1 MRDVLNELER
11 LSTQGSRLGRA
22 VVTSVWG
29 SAPRPE
35 GACMLGTET
44 GAFAGSI
51 SGGCVESAVLQEIAQ
66 AIEQDTPRLVSFGV
80 THERAWEVGL
90 ACGGTIEVF
99 VEPSIRH
106 EVIAAASDESGSVVA
121 TVLDGESIGRSVV
134 IREDGAVTTPGDLAW
149 LADQV
154 HDAALESLRTEKS
167 RTVELPL
174 PDGGRAKVF
183 LEVFARRPKLVVFG
197 AGHIAMALV
206 PLAKAVG
213 FRTIVADAREAFLTR
228 ERFPEVD
235 ELVLDWPEAAFA
247 RIGIDRATYICIL
260 SHDPKFDDPAL
271 EIGLRSAARYLGAIG
286 SRKTQDK
293 RRERLREAGFRD
305 ADIDRIHGPIGLD
318 LGGRSPTEVALAIV
332 AEMIAARYGRSIGRW
347 SIVDG

>member
-1 MRDVLNELER
+1 MRDIITELER
-11 LSTQGSRLGRA
+11 LSARDTRLGRA

-35 GACMLGTET
+35 GACMLSTED
-44 GAFAGSI
+44 GSFAGSI
-51 SGGCVESAVLQEIAQ
+51 SGGCVESAVVQEIAQ
-66 AIEQDTPRLVSFGV
+66 SIKSGESRLISFGV
-80 THERAWEVGL
+80 TNERAWEVGL

-99 VEPSIRH
+99 VEPAIRH
-106 EVIAAASDESGSVVA
+106 EIVAAATGESGSVVA
-121 TVLDGESIGRSVV
+121 TVLDGGSIGRSVV
-134 IREDGAVTTPGDLAW
+134 IREDGAVTAQDDLAW
-149 LADQV
+149 LADQI
-154 HDAALESLRTEKS
+154 HEAALGSLRTEKS
-167 RTVELPL
+167 RTVDATL
-174 PDGGRAKVF
+174 PDGSSAKAF

-247 RIGIDRATYICIL
+247 RTGIDRATYICIL

-271 EIGLRSAARYLGAIG
+271 EIGLRSPARYIGVIG
-286 SRKTQDK
+286 SRKTQEK
-293 RRERLREAGFRD
+293 RRAHLREAGFKD
-305 ADIDRIHGPIGLD
+305 ADIDRINGPIGLD

-332 AEMIAARYGRSIGRW
+332 AEMIAVRYGRA
-347 SIVDG
+347 VDSR

>member
-99 VEPSIRH
+99 VEPAIRH
-106 EVIAAASDESGSVVA
+106 EIVAAANAESGSVVA
-121 TVLDGESIGRSVV
+121 TVLDGESVGRSTL
-134 IREDGAVTTPGDLAW
+134 IREDGTVTTQGDLAW
-149 LADQV
+149 LADQIHGV
-154 HDAALESLRTEKS
+154 ALESLRTEKS

-213 FRTIVADAREAFLTR
+213 FRTMVADAREAFLTR
-228 ERFPEVD
+228 ERFPEAD

-271 EIGLRSAARYLGAIG
+271 EIGLRSPARYIGAIG
-286 SRKTQDK
+286 SRQTQDK
-293 RRERLREAGFRD
+293 RWARLREAGFRD

-332 AEMIAARYGRSIGRW
+332 AEMIAVRYGRA
-347 SIVDG
+347 VDSR

>member
-11 LSTQGSRLGRA
+11 LSTQGSHLGRA

-99 VEPSIRH
+99 VEPAIRH
-106 EVIAAASDESGSVVA
+106 EIVAAASGESGSVVA
-121 TVLDGESIGRSVV
+121 TVLDGESVGRSAL
-134 IREDGAVTTPGDLAW
+134 IREDGTVTTQGDLAW
-149 LADQV
+149 LADQIHGV
-154 HDAALESLRTEKS
+154 ALESLRTEKS

-174 PDGGRAKVF
+174 PDGGRAKLF

-213 FRTIVADAREAFLTR
+213 FRTIMADAREAFLTR
-228 ERFPEVD
+228 ERFPEAD

-247 RIGIDRATYICIL
+247 RTGIDRATYICIL

-271 EIGLRSAARYLGAIG
+271 EIGLRSPARYIGAIG
-286 SRKTQDK
+286 SRKTQEK
-293 RRERLREAGFRD
+293 RRAHLREAGFKD
-305 ADIDRIHGPIGLD
+305 ADIDRINGPIGLD
-318 LGGRSPTEVALAIV
+318 LGGRSPAEVALAIV
-332 AEMIAARYGRSIGRW
+332 AEMIAVRYGRSISR
-347 SIVDG
+347 

>member
-11 LSTQGSRLGRA
+11 FSTQGSRLGRA

-35 GACMLGTET
+35 GACMVGTET

-66 AIEQDTPRLVSFGV
+66 SIKSGDPRLISFGV
-80 THERAWEVGL
+80 TNERAWEVGL

-99 VEPSIRH
+99 VEPAIRQ
-106 EVIAAASDESGSVVA
+106 EIVAAATEESGSVVA
-121 TVLDGESIGRSVV
+121 TVLDGGSIGRSVV
-134 IREDGAVTTPGDLAW
+134 IREDGTVNTPSDLAW
-149 LADQV
+149 LADQI

-174 PDGGRAKVF
+174 PDGGRAKLF

-213 FRTIVADAREAFLTR
+213 FRTMVADAREAFLTR
-228 ERFPEVD
+228 ERFPEAD

-247 RIGIDRATYICIL
+247 RTGIDRATYICIL

-271 EIGLRSAARYLGAIG
+271 EIGLRSPARYIGAIG
-286 SRKTQDK
+286 SRKTQEK
-293 RRERLREAGFRD
+293 RRAHLREAGFKD
-305 ADIDRIHGPIGLD
+305 ADIDRINGPIGLD
-318 LGGRSPTEVALAIV
+318 LGGRSPAEVALAIV
-332 AEMIAARYGRSIGRW
+332 AEMIAVRYGRSISR
-347 SIVDG
+347 

>member
-99 VEPSIRH
+99 VEPAIRH
-106 EVIAAASDESGSVVA
+106 EIVAAASGESGSVVA
-121 TVLDGESIGRSVV
+121 TVLDGESIGRSAL
-134 IREDGAVTTPGDLAW
+134 IREDGAVTTQGDLAW
-149 LADQV
+149 LADQIHGV
-154 HDAALESLRTEKS
+154 ALESLRTEKS
-167 RTVELPL
+167 RTLELPL

-213 FRTIVADAREAFLTR
+213 FRTMVADAREAFLTR
-228 ERFPEVD
+228 ERFPEAD

-247 RIGIDRATYICIL
+247 RIGIDRATYICLL

-271 EIGLRSAARYLGAIG
+271 EIGLRSPARYIGAIG
-286 SRKTQDK
+286 SRKTQEK
-293 RRERLREAGFRD
+293 RRARLREAGFRD

-332 AEMIAARYGRSIGRW
+332 AEMIAARYGRSRVE
-347 SIVDG
+347 SR

>member
-99 VEPSIRH
+99 VEPAIRH
-106 EVIAAASDESGSVVA
+106 EIVAAASGESGSVVA
-121 TVLDGESIGRSVV
+121 TVLDGESIGRSAL
-134 IREDGAVTTPGDLAW
+134 IREDGAVTTPGRPCL
-149 LADQV
+149 
-154 HDAALESLRTEKS
+154 
-167 RTVELPL
+167 
-174 PDGGRAKVF
+174 
-183 LEVFARRPKLVVFG
+183 ARRPDPWRG
-197 AGHIAMALV
+197 PRIA
-206 PLAKAVG
+206 P
-213 FRTIVADAREAFLTR
+213 
-228 ERFPEVD
+228 
-235 ELVLDWPEAAFA
+235 
-247 RIGIDRATYICIL
+247 
-260 SHDPKFDDPAL
+260 H
-271 EIGLRSAARYLGAIG
+271 
-286 SRKTQDK
+286 RK
-293 RRERLREAGFRD
+293 EP
-305 ADIDRIHGPIGLD
+305 H
-318 LGGRSPTEVALAIV
+318 S
-332 AEMIAARYGRSIGRW
+332 
-347 SIVDG
+347 

>member
-11 LSTQGSRLGRA
+11 FSTQGSRLGRA

-35 GACMLGTET
+35 GACMVGTET

-66 AIEQDTPRLVSFGV
+66 SIKSGDPRLISFGV
-80 THERAWEVGL
+80 TNERAWEVGL

-99 VEPSIRH
+99 VEPTIRQ
-106 EVIAAASDESGSVVA
+106 EIVAAATEESGSVVA
-121 TVLDGESIGRSVV
+121 TVLDGGSIGRSVV
-134 IREDGAVTTPGDLAW
+134 IREDGTVNTPSDLAW
-149 LADQV
+149 LADQI

-174 PDGGRAKVF
+174 PDGGRAKLF

-213 FRTIVADAREAFLTR
+213 FRTMVADAREAFLTR
-228 ERFPEVD
+228 ERFPEAD

-247 RIGIDRATYICIL
+247 RTGIDRATYICIL

-271 EIGLRSAARYLGAIG
+271 EIGLRSPARYIGAIG
-286 SRKTQDK
+286 SRKTQEK
-293 RRERLREAGFRD
+293 RRAHLREAGFKD
-305 ADIDRIHGPIGLD
+305 ADIDRINGPIGLD
-318 LGGRSPTEVALAIV
+318 LGGRSPAEVALAIV
-332 AEMIAARYGRSIGRW
+332 AEMIAVRYGRSISR
-347 SIVDG
+347 

>member
-1 MRDVLNELER
+1 M
-11 LSTQGSRLGRA
+11 
-22 VVTSVWG
+22 
-29 SAPRPE
+29 
-35 GACMLGTET
+35 
-44 GAFAGSI
+44 
-51 SGGCVESAVLQEIAQ
+51 
-66 AIEQDTPRLVSFGV
+66 
-80 THERAWEVGL
+80 
-90 ACGGTIEVF
+90 
-99 VEPSIRH
+99 
-106 EVIAAASDESGSVVA
+106 
-121 TVLDGESIGRSVV
+121 LDGESIGRSVV

-197 AGHIAMALV
+197 AGHIEMALV

-228 ERFPEVD
+228 ERFPEAD

-293 RRERLREAGFRD
+293 RRARLREAGFRD

-332 AEMIAARYGRSIGRW
+332 AEMIAARYGRSI
-347 SIVDG
+347 VDGR

>member
-11 LSTQGSRLGRA
+11 FSTQGSRLGRA

-66 AIEQDTPRLVSFGV
+66 SIKSGDPRLISFGV
-80 THERAWEVGL
+80 TNERAWEVGL

-99 VEPSIRH
+99 VEPTIRQ
-106 EVIAAASDESGSVVA
+106 EIVAAATEESGSVVA

-134 IREDGAVTTPGDLAW
+134 IREDGTVNTPSDLAW
-149 LADQV
+149 LADQI

-174 PDGGRAKVF
+174 PDGGRAKLF

-213 FRTIVADAREAFLTR
+213 FRTIMADAREAFLTR
-228 ERFPEVD
+228 ERFPEAD

-247 RIGIDRATYICIL
+247 RTGIDRATYICIL

-271 EIGLRSAARYLGAIG
+271 EIGLRSPARYIGAIG
-286 SRKTQDK
+286 SRKTQEK
-293 RRERLREAGFRD
+293 RRAHLREAGFKD
-305 ADIDRIHGPIGLD
+305 ADIDRINGPIGLD
-318 LGGRSPTEVALAIV
+318 LGGRSPAEVALAIV
-332 AEMIAARYGRSIGRW
+332 AEMIAVRYGRSISR
-347 SIVDG
+347 

>member
-11 LSTQGSRLGRA
+11 FSTQGSRLGRA

-35 GACMLGTET
+35 GACMVGTET

-66 AIEQDTPRLVSFGV
+66 SIKSGDPRLISFGV
-80 THERAWEVGL
+80 TNERAWEVGL

-99 VEPSIRH
+99 VEPTIRQ
-106 EVIAAASDESGSVVA
+106 EIVAAATEESGSVVA
-121 TVLDGESIGRSVV
+121 TVLDGGSIGRSVV
-134 IREDGAVTTPGDLAW
+134 IREDGTVNTPSDLAW
-149 LADQV
+149 LADQI

-174 PDGGRAKVF
+174 PDGGRAKLF

-213 FRTIVADAREAFLTR
+213 FRTIMADAREAFLTR
-228 ERFPEVD
+228 ERFPEAD

-247 RIGIDRATYICIL
+247 RTGIDRATYICIL

-271 EIGLRSAARYLGAIG
+271 EIGLRSPARYIGAIG
-286 SRKTQDK
+286 SRKTQEK
-293 RRERLREAGFRD
+293 RRAHLREAGFKD
-305 ADIDRIHGPIGLD
+305 ADIDRINGPIGLD
-318 LGGRSPTEVALAIV
+318 LGGRSPAEVALAIV
-332 AEMIAARYGRSIGRW
+332 AEMIAVRYGRSISR
-347 SIVDG
+347 

>member
-51 SGGCVESAVLQEIAQ
+51 SGGCVESAVLQEIVQ

-106 EVIAAASDESGSVVA
+106 EVIAAASDERGSVVA
-121 TVLDGESIGRSVV
+121 TVLDGGSIGRSVV
-134 IREDGAVTTPGDLAW
+134 IREDGTVNTPSDLAW
-149 LADQV
+149 LADQI

-174 PDGGRAKVF
+174 PDGGRAKLF

-213 FRTIVADAREAFLTR
+213 FRTIMADAREAFLTR

-247 RIGIDRATYICIL
+247 RTGIDRATYICIL

-271 EIGLRSAARYLGAIG
+271 EIGLRSPARYIGVIG
-286 SRKTQDK
+286 SRKTQEK
-293 RRERLREAGFRD
+293 RRAHLREAGFKD
-305 ADIDRIHGPIGLD
+305 ADIDRINGPIGLD

-332 AEMIAARYGRSIGRW
+332 AEMIAVRYGRA
-347 SIVDG
+347 VDSR

>member
-99 VEPSIRH
+99 VEPAIRH
-106 EVIAAASDESGSVVA
+106 EIVAAASGESGSVVA
-121 TVLDGESIGRSVV
+121 TVLDGRSIGRSAV
-134 IREDGAVTTPGDLAW
+134 IREDGTVTTPGDLAW
-149 LADQV
+149 LADQIP
-154 HDAALESLRTEKS
+154 DAALESLRTEKS

-174 PDGGRAKVF
+174 PDGGSAKVF

-213 FRTIVADAREAFLTR
+213 FLTIVADAREAFLTR
-228 ERFPEVD
+228 DRFPEAD

-247 RIGIDRATYICIL
+247 RTGIDRATYICIL

-271 EIGLRSAARYLGAIG
+271 EIGLRSSARYLGAIG

-293 RRERLREAGFRD
+293 RRARLREAGFRD

-332 AEMIAARYGRSIGRW
+332 AEMIAVRYG
-347 SIVDG
+347 VDSR